1 MEKVLK
7 KIAILNIEF
16 RCHFRRAYSVHV
28 DGKLVGNIRRIGVG
42 AAAVWSIN
50 VPGLNV
56 NVTGRRLGST
66 EPSCVHFRHIA
77 DARSAVVDHIN
88 HANGARNG

>member
-1 MEKVLK
+1 MSTMTHE
-7 KIAILNIEF
+7 IEF

-28 DGKLVGNIRRIGVG
+28 DGKLVGSIRRIGVG

-56 NVTGRRLGST
+56 GESGRGAAAFLRGST
-66 EPSCVHFRHIA
+66 EPSRVHFRHIA
-77 DARSAVVDHIN
+77 DARRAVVDHVN
-88 HANGARNG
+88 HASVTNK